1 MAQQFVTGTVGLK
14 LWKGTLNVTS
24 AQVAVLFVSRR
35 SGQLH
40 DGPLQSQGR
49 GGIYQSLCAACDGAA
64 ESESR
69 RRQELVA
76 NFDLTMTDSPK
87 TERKDDRLW
96 GGRFEREPDKAFDAF
111 QRSFSFD
118 RRLLPYELAVDRAW
132 ARALQKVGILT
143 EVEVH
148 DTIKALEAIASELD
162 GDPSFLDGSTA
173 EDVHHFVESALVH
186 ELGAL
191 GWKLHTGRSRNELVA
206 TDFRLFVM
214 DAAASL
220 QRQIAEFLAAILE
233 QAKANFGLP
242 MAGMTHMQHA
252 QPILLSHFL
261 LAHAEAFSRDVTRL
275 QHAAE
280 SADACPMGSGALA
293 GNSFGIDRE
302 GIARDLGFSR
312 ITANSLDAVSDRDF
326 ALDYLFALS
335 GIATHLSRLAE
346 DFMIFASQEFAY
358 VILPDEYAT
367 GSSLMP
373 QKKNPDSWELIR
385 GKTGRIHGALLGLLT
400 TMKGLPTSY
409 QRDLQEDK
417 EALFAAHDQI
427 AAMLAIATGA
437 LATTKFNEDRLRAA
451 ASNPVLF
458 ATEGADYL
466 VHRGLP
472 FRQAHDIIGKVLR
485 EAERQNKPWTQLS
498 LEDVQKISPLFE
510 KDFLS
515 GLTVEKAIATK
526 SVPGGT
532 AADSVKLAIAALQ
545 ERINMLHSSL
555 QSKLQMKS
563 DSEAKLRKRS

>member
-1 MAQQFVTGTVGLK
+1 M
-14 LWKGTLNVTS
+14 S
-24 AQVAVLFVSRR
+24 
-35 SGQLH
+35 
-40 DGPLQSQGR
+40 
-49 GGIYQSLCAACDGAA
+49 
-64 ESESR
+64 
-69 RRQELVA
+69 
-76 NFDLTMTDSPK
+76 DSP
-87 TERKDDRLW
+87 TNERKDDRLW
-96 GGRFEREPDKAFDAF
+96 GGRFDREPDKAFDAF

-132 ARALQKVGILT
+132 ARALQKIGILT
-143 EVEVH
+143 EVEVR
-148 DTIKALEAIASELD
+148 DTVKALEALASELD
-162 GDPSFLDGSTA
+162 NDPLFLEGSNA

-214 DAAASL
+214 DAAAGL
-220 QRQIAEFLAAILE
+220 QRQITEFLAVLLE
-233 QAKANFGLP
+233 QAKTNIGVP

-275 QHAAE
+275 QHAVE

-293 GNSFGIDRE
+293 GNSFGIDRD

-326 ALDYLFALS
+326 ALDYLAALS

-346 DFMIFASQEFAY
+346 DFVIFASQEFAY

-437 LATTKFNEDRLRAA
+437 VATTKFKEDRLRAA

-472 FRQAHDIIGKVLR
+472 FRQAHDVIGKVLR

-498 LEDVQKISPLFE
+498 LEDVQRISPVFD

-515 GLTVEKAIATK
+515 GLNVEKAIASK

-532 AADSVKLAIAALQ
+532 AADSVKTAIDGLQ
-545 ERINMLHSSL
+545 ERIKILHSSL
-555 QSKLQMKS
+555 QARLQGKS
-563 DSEAKLRKRS
+563 GSNASETKWKAKTQTGE